1 MSEENLETLNQSLKL
16 DSEEKKDDSNE
27 ISYYRPKLWKR
38 CFALIFDG
46 LILAFLAVGLFLGF
60 RELFKMNSQ
69 YKENEE
75 SFNTFKLDSSLYI
88 EDSGGS
94 VRDIV
99 TYYNQDNTVAS
110 ASVEKDI
117 ENRIDR
123 FFTFYENKIG
133 VNEANSLRTEFK
145 NLKLADSLIY
155 TYEGVSY
162 KLFKLEGEDVVKN
175 SGITIPSKTYISFYT
190 DYIDKYAL
198 GYFNSKFE
206 NVIAFNKYFTYILVL
221 EVGLSLLVSSVIVYY
236 VIPMCFVRNKT
247 TLGRFMFKIGLVDK
261 RVLSVKAGRF
271 TIRFIIILFLEI
283 LLSIVTFGI
292 PLIFS
297 FSMVLITKKKQSF
310 HDYLL
315 GIEEIDIENSKIYK
329 SIDEIFIPASDDDIH
344 NFKLK

>member
-1 MSEENLETLNQSLKL
+1 MSEENIDALNQSLKL
-16 DSEEKKDDSNE
+16 DSEEKKDDPNE

-46 LILAFLAVGLFLGF
+46 LTLAFLAVGLFLGF
-60 RELFKMNSQ
+60 RELFKMSSN
-69 YKENEE
+69 YKTNEE
-75 SFNTFKLDSSLYI
+75 SFNTFKLESSLYI
-88 EDSGGS
+88 EDSNGS

-117 ENRIDR
+117 ENRIDN

-133 VNEANSLRTEFK
+133 VNEANSLRGEFQ
-145 NLKLADSLIY
+145 NLKLDDSLVY
-155 TYEGVSY
+155 VYEGVSY
-162 KLFKLEGEDVVKN
+162 KLFKLDGENIVKN
-175 SGITIPSKTYISFYT
+175 DQITIPSKTYISFYT

-198 GYFNSKFE
+198 GYFNTKFE
-206 NVIAFNKYFTYILVL
+206 NVISFNKYFTFILVL
-221 EVGLSLLVSSVIVYY
+221 EVGLSLLASSIVVYY
-236 VIPMCFVRNKT
+236 IIPMCFVRNKT

-261 RVLSVKAGRF
+261 RVLSVKPGLFTLRF
-271 TIRFIIILFLEI
+271 VIIFFLEI

-329 SIDEIFIPASDDDIH
+329 SIDEIFIPASNDDIH
-344 NFKLK
+344 NFRLK